1 MSHHHHHE
9 RIRSLAGHPA
19 RLIQHAFDQSHNG
32 MVITDA
38 TGHIVL
44 ANEAFCRIA
53 GCERRETAGWPIE
66 HFFVSLRTP
75 MPMGLADAM
84 PRAWQQE
91 VLCRRAD
98 GESHPIL
105 MTVDA
110 LPTRDDQAAL
120 FLRTFVNLIT
130 SDGDRP
136 STHHWVHVDPMTGL
150 PNWLLLRDRLSHA
163 LAHAERSSHGLALL
177 FIDVDRFKAVNDA
190 VGHIEGDRLLGDL
203 ARRMQG
209 ALRNRDTLAR
219 LGGDEFV
226 MILDGSA
233 EAAQVVA
240 ERLQEALEPPFA
252 VENGQL
258 LLTVSIGI
266 ALFPFDAEDEEGLIN
281 GARGAMLTARQKGP
295 GRLAFV
301 DHRLTTQL
309 KEKLRLEC
317 QLSEAAHAPERHFAV
332 YYQPEFD
339 PRSGD
344 CIGLEARLH
353 WHQPR
358 HGWRSPEAFR
368 DAANRL
374 GLGVRLDRWALL
386 QTITDHHRWQA
397 SASPLGEL
405 PITLPISES
414 HLAHN
419 TFDGR
424 PLDRF
429 LRQHD
434 PAPLAWLTLA
444 IPSQCLGQEIEDAAH
459 LLKRLVALGVRLTV
473 DDLGEGAFD
482 LTRLSRLPLHRA
494 RFRASL
500 AHEVQRPLAAALGR
514 LLEALD
520 IEPAATHVDT
530 LESALAIEALS
541 LPRVQ
546 GEYYSLAM
554 PARALD
560 DWLATQR
567 ISQDDDEESPSG

>member
-1 MSHHHHHE
+1 MSHHHPQE
-9 RIRSLAGHPA
+9 RIRSLSGHPA

-53 GCERRETAGWPIE
+53 GCERREATGWPIE
-66 HFFVSLRTP
+66 HFFASLRTP
-75 MPMGLADAM
+75 MPMSLDDAM
-84 PRAWQQE
+84 PHAWQQE
-91 VLCRRAD
+91 VLCRHAD
-98 GESHPIL
+98 GESHPVL

-110 LPTRDDQAAL
+110 LPSTHDQATH

-130 SDGDRP
+130 SHSDRP
-136 STHHWVHVDPMTGL
+136 STHHWVHVDPTTGL

-163 LAHAERSSHGLALL
+163 LAHAERTDHGLALL

-233 EAAQVVA
+233 EAAQIVA

-281 GARGAMLTARQKGP
+281 GAQGAMLTARQKGP

-301 DHRLTTQL
+301 DHRLTAQL
-309 KEKLRLEC
+309 KEKFRLEC
-317 QLSEAAHAPERHFAV
+317 QLSEAAHAPEKHFAV
-332 YYQPEFD
+332 HYQPEFD
-339 PRSGD
+339 PRSGA
-344 CIGLEARLH
+344 CIGLEARLY
-353 WHQPR
+353 WHQPH
-358 HGWRSPEAFR
+358 HGWRSPETFR

-386 QTITDHHRWQA
+386 KTIDDHHRWQA
-397 SASPLGEL
+397 DASPLGML
-405 PITLPISES
+405 TITLPLSES

-429 LRQHD
+429 LRQHHPD
-434 PAPLAWLTLA
+434 PLTWLTLA
-444 IPSQCLGQEIEDAAH
+444 IPSQCLGLKLEDAAH
-459 LLKRLVALGVRLTV
+459 LLKRLVTLGVRLTV
-473 DDLGEGAFD
+473 DDLGDGAFD
-482 LTRLSRLPLHRA
+482 LARLARLPLHRA

-500 AHEVQRPLAAALGR
+500 ARESQRSLAAALCR
-514 LLEALD
+514 LLEALA
-520 IEPAATHVDT
+520 IEPGVTHVDT
-530 LESALAIEALS
+530 LEDALAIEALS

-546 GEYYSLAM
+546 GEHYGLAM
-554 PARALD
+554 STQALD
-560 DWLATQR
+560 DWLGTQN
-567 ISQDDDEESPSG
+567 ISPSA